1 MRGNKVKTSQG
12 RQQEWPPHPRLKG
25 ADYSRAGDTLA
36 EITAILYFFY
46 LRSSMSRS
54 MYRSSL
60 FSSSTSADGDQWNCK
75 RGRNTASKQHKQ
87 TTESHTDLSDA
98 TKQGETHS
106 GPVQEPA
113 AVIRSTVQPGKERKN
128 LPSRAQDRATPVV
141 KSHQVCLATW
151 LKTKPG
157 LARFAAVEAVQ

>member
-1 MRGNKVKTSQG
+1 
-12 RQQEWPPHPRLKG
+12 
-25 ADYSRAGDTLA
+25 
-36 EITAILYFFY
+36 
-46 LRSSMSRS
+46 MSRS

-60 FSSSTSADGDQWNCK
+60 FSSSTSADGDQWN
-75 RGRNTASKQHKQ
+75 GSV
-87 TTESHTDLSDA
+87 ESHMDLSDA

-113 AVIRSTVQPGKERKN
+113 AVKRSTVQPGKERKT